1 MAAWRTPRIPSF
13 ADPHR
18 GVQLCESARP
28 IVHCLAA
35 PAREREKERGRRGS
49 GSGSPGNAPRYLDN
63 YDRGALD
70 GWLAGEV
77 FLRGENRDI
86 RNSCGSSSP
95 RREGSCEPACCDS
108 QSAGEWFLSRLVSL
122 EMSGIDRDGFISLSF
137 KSRRM
142 KIKSNHF
149 LIIFLF
155 PSFFR
160 PSSRRTVWIGL
171 FLLRSFLFDAYF
183 FFLFFNLEFARD
195 CNLWCNSRFVYRYLK
210 KERNVWPDIVEAAFN
225 SSRCRF

>member
-1 MAAWRTPRIPSF
+1 MANASNSIFRGSSPRRSAMRICSS
-13 ADPHR
+13 HCSLSR
-18 GVQLCESARP
+18 GASQ
-28 IVHCLAA
+28 
-35 PAREREKERGRRGS
+35 REKEREEGGWGS

-122 EMSGIDRDGFISLSF
+122 EMGGIDRDGFICLSF

-155 PSFFR
+155 PSFF
-160 PSSRRTVWIGL
+160 SSIIEKNSLNWIVFIKVFSIRCL
-171 FLLRSFLFDAYF
+171 
-183 FFLFFNLEFARD
+183 FFLSFF
-195 CNLWCNSRFVYRYLK
+195 
-210 KERNVWPDIVEAAFN
+210 
-225 SSRCRF
+225 

>member
-122 EMSGIDRDGFISLSF
+122 EMGGIDRDGFI
-137 KSRRM
+137 SRRM

-195 CNLWCNSRFVYRYLK
+195 CNLWCNSRFVYRYPK
-210 KERNVWPDIVEAAFN
+210 KERNVWPDIVEATFN

>member
-86 RNSCGSSSP
+86 RNSCGSSSS
-95 RREGSCEPACCDS
+95 RRGSCEPACCDS

-155 PSFFR
+155 PSFF
-160 PSSRRTVWIGL
+160 SSIIEKNSLNWIVFIKVFSIRCL
-171 FLLRSFLFDAYF
+171 
-183 FFLFFNLEFARD
+183 FFLSFF
-195 CNLWCNSRFVYRYLK
+195 
-210 KERNVWPDIVEAAFN
+210 
-225 SSRCRF
+225 